1 MRKAND
7 TSRLW
12 VAWQATW
19 GLPQTALGF
28 AVSRAPS
35 VRIRGRY
42 RSEIVA
48 SWKRPQAMSLG
59 LFIFIPDSELE
70 RVQGGGDSFLLKHEY
85 GHAVQSAIL
94 GPLYLPLV
102 GLPSVVW
109 SNLPTLR
116 RWRENAGYGYY
127 DFLIEKSASHLGGI
141 R

>member
-1 MRKAND
+1 MRNMKN

-35 VRIRGRY
+35 VRVRGTY

-48 SWKRPQAMSLG
+48 SWQRPQAMSLG
-59 LFIFIPDSELE
+59 LFIFMPDAELKRIE
-70 RVQGGGDSFLLKHEY
+70 GGGDPFLLNHEY

-102 GLPSVVW
+102 GIPSAIW
-109 SNLPTLR
+109 SNLPALR
-116 RWRENAGYGYY
+116 RWRANTGYEYY